1 MNFEEAANIVREL
14 SIYDKSGSKS
24 RHDGANI
31 IAQDANY
38 IRTIFADSRLTK
50 QDRFRQLMS
59 IVTILA
65 DIARER
71 FETFSQESEDSAS
84 FFEPDF
90 DEDLRMGYE
99 ISAEM
104 LADLIEE
111 MRSISKRISK
121 E

>member
-1 MNFEEAANIVREL
+1 MNFEEAAELVREL
-14 SIYDKSGSKS
+14 SIYEKSGSKS
-24 RHDGANI
+24 RHDGADI

-71 FETFSQESEDSAS
+71 FETFAFFGEEESSET
-84 FFEPDF
+84 
-90 DEDLRMGYE
+90 DEMLRCGYE
-99 ISAEM
+99 ISSEM
-104 LADLIEE
+104 LADLIAE
-111 MRSISKRISK
+111 MRSVSKRL
-121 E
+121 